1 MGSKREKGGV
11 WQDFSK
17 IQVLSQNR
25 APNRFEASKASHKA
39 FKSHFSWSEHK
50 NFDPWA
56 LKHEKH
62 FFSKN
67 HFFTSKTSKILDFP
81 FGFPC
86 ICGKEGCTAPTFMN
100 HTATAANANA
110 RRL

>member
-1 MGSKREKGGV
+1 MRSFDEK
-11 WQDFSK
+11 
-17 IQVLSQNR
+17 SQIFHVFHQNMV
-25 APNRFEASKASHKA
+25 PIRFEASKAPPKA
-39 FKSHFSWSEHK
+39 FKSHFLWSEHR
-50 NFDPWA
+50 NFDSWA

-67 HFFTSKTSKILDFP
+67 HFFTSKTSKILDFSL
-81 FGFPC
+81 GFPC
-86 ICGKEGCTAPTFMN
+86 ISGKEGCTAPTFMS